1 MLNGQQHT
9 HNKKPTY
16 RTKTYTEKKYNT
28 IKKQKRNNK

>member
-1 MLNGQQHT
+1 MANNTLT

-16 RTKTYTEKKYNT
+16 KTKTYTEKKYNT